1 MRNAQIVCLSHMLG
15 FHKYSHNYIIW
26 VTRYSVNG
34 NYQSIILEICCL
46 LGTFLQKLL
55 VGRLPLHVYHY

>member
-1 MRNAQIVCLSHMLG
+1 MRRLYVYLTCWVFIN
-15 FHKYSHNYIIW
+15 NYIICINW